1 MVIAKPAQKVL
12 DKADKATVVKLN
24 KALVKIQ
31 HNEGHIEPLKKIQ
44 KGMEDDLY
52 SFKMEL
58 YRIIFKRTPS
68 ELTIK
73 SITTKSNTK
82 FNTTGC
88 K

>member
-1 MVIAKPAQKVL
+1 MVISKPAQKVL
-12 DKADKATVVKLN
+12 DKADKATAVKLN

-31 HNEGHIEPLKKIQ
+31 HNEGHIEPLKKI
-44 KGMEDDLY
+44 KRGMEDDLY
-52 SFKMEL
+52 RFKMEH
-58 YRIIFKRTPS
+58 YRIIFKRNAS

-82 FNTTGC
+82 FHTTGC